1 MGVTDVFS
9 TGRQAAFDKSKKGE
23 LLTSAVFKIENE
35 NGSAIFSELAG
46 INSEVE
52 QVEYMEA
59 GEKGPEFGRFM
70 GKAKPPTITL
80 KRAMSSG
87 PDTTWIWGWHQQA
100 RAGNL
105 LAYQTTTFM
114 LYGAGDDPGAAGK
127 MTYMLI
133 NAFPTKVE
141 IAGMKAGGTEV
152 VVQTV
157 TLQCDEIIG
166 A

>member
-9 TGRQAAFDKSKKGE
+9 TGRQAAFDKDKKSE
-23 LLTSAVFKIENE
+23 LLTSAIFKIENE
-35 NGSAIFSELAG
+35 AGTAIFSELSG

-52 QVEYMEA
+52 QQEYMEA

-70 GKAKPPTITL
+70 GKAKPPTVTL

-87 PDTTWIWGWHQQA
+87 ADTTWIWSWHQQA
-100 RAGNL
+100 RAGNP

-114 LYGAGDDPGAAGK
+114 LYGAGDDPGGAAK

-141 IAGMKAGGTEV
+141 INGMKAGATEV
-152 VVQTV
+152 VIQTV

-166 A
+166 V